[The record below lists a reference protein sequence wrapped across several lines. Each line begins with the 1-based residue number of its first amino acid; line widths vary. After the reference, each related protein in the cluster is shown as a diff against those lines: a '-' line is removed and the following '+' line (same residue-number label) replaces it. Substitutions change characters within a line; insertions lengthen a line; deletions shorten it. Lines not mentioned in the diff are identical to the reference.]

1 MPLAFNS
8 LSHGQIAFGFF
19 NIETDMLLLDIHFFF
34 ADNFCRAV
42 SELAQGPG
50 DMPATVRPMSRRA
63 QGQGDIPLTVRL
75 DAYTLEAS
83 RIGNL
88 MGSIHGIDFSGF
100 IGEVYRLYPFPAE
113 EEKFRQ
119 QPEGFRNR
127 ETIEKIVAKYAKKE
141 AIGITFDPAD
151 GFVDLGGYVFERGEF
166 LRLILYVWVG
176 GYPRWRDGIRP
187 GYVMDMKRAIESS
200 SNALFAGLKFGTE

>member
-34 ADNFCRAV
+34 ADSFCRAV
-42 SELAQGPG
+42 SELAQGP
-50 DMPATVRPMSRRA
+50 DVMPPTVRPMSRRA

-75 DAYTLEAS
+75 DAYTLEPS

-88 MGSIHGIDFSGF
+88 MGSIHGIDFRGF

-119 QPEGFRNR
+119 QPEGFGNR
-127 ETIEKIVAKYAKKE
+127 EVIERIIVKYAKKE
-141 AIGITFDPAD
+141 PIGITFDPAD
-151 GFVDLGGYVFERGEF
+151 GFVDIGGYVFERGEF
-166 LRLILYVWVG
+166 QRLILYVWAG

-200 SNALFAGLKFGTE
+200 SNALFAGLEFGTE